1 MKTQNGTIKKIG
13 RSWYGRWREDAIVD
27 GRVKRVQKFEKLA
40 EVDDRYRSKADVR
53 PLLADRLRALNEGK
67 ADARSTLSL
76 SAFVDEYYLPYAKE
90 SFKPSTLHGYTKLWK
105 DSLSARLGEI
115 RLRDFK
121 TVDAA
126 NLLTAFATKGWGRRS
141 LQHAK
146 SLLSGIFTYAKN
158 LGALDGV
165 NPIHGAIIPR
175 KATPPAETHAS
186 TPEEVIAI
194 LELLDR
200 AKAVEPRQRI
210 QSQVAIGLVFF
221 AGLRPGE
228 ARGARWED
236 YNGKTLSIKQSVWR
250 THTTS
255 PKTAHAAKPVPV
267 IEPLRELLAELHNLE
282 GNPANGPILRSVT
295 GKALNL
301 DMLANRS
308 IVPALRNPENYASS
322 DPKLLPW
329 HGYYAFRRGIATLT
343 SSVSRDP
350 MAAKGL
356 LRHTSVSTTLNHYIK
371 DVPQVTEN
379 AMNLVEELFKPIAA
393 EEVQR

>member
-27 GRVKRVQKFEKLA
+27 GQVKRVQKFEKLA

-76 SAFVDEYYLPYAKE
+76 SAFVDEFYLPYAKE
-90 SFKPSTLHGYTKLWK
+90 SFKPSTVHGYTKLWK
-105 DSLSARLGEI
+105 DSLSARVGEI

-126 NLLTAFATKGWGRRS
+126 NLLTVFATKSWGRRS

-158 LGALDGV
+158 LGVIDGI
-165 NPIHGAIIPR
+165 NPVQGTIIPR
-175 KATPPAETHAS
+175 RATPPAETHAS

-194 LELLDR
+194 LDLLGN
-200 AKAVEPRQRI
+200 AKGLGARERI

-236 YNGKTLSIKQSVWR
+236 YNGKTLTVKQSVWR
-250 THTTS
+250 THTTA

-267 IEPLRELLAELHNLE
+267 IEPLRELLAELRELE
-282 GNPANGPILRSVT
+282 GNLETGPILRSVM
-295 GKALNL
+295 GKSLDLN
-301 DMLANRS
+301 MLAKRT
-308 IVPALRNPENYASS
+308 IMPALRNPENYPTPDAK
-322 DPKLLPW
+322 KLIW

-356 LRHTSVSTTLNHYIK
+356 LRHTSVNTTLNHYIK
-371 DVPQVTEN
+371 DVPEVTEN
-379 AMNLVEELFKPIAA
+379 AMSLVEELFKPVAVGTA
-393 EEVQR
+393 KQ